1 MHGRPV
7 PRCIDEMPVAANKS
21 RFDNRART
29 RCLSPVS
36 GGSGIMRLEV
46 GLSACVVGPKRR
58 VPGDA
63 LDYHPATSV
72 RPVRDRDEIFR
83 VELLQAQPIR
93 ER

>member
-1 MHGRPV
+1 
-7 PRCIDEMPVAANKS
+7 
-21 RFDNRART
+21 
-29 RCLSPVS
+29 
-36 GGSGIMRLEV
+36 LEV

-72 RPVRDRDEIFR
+72 RPVCDRDEIFR

-93 ER
+93 ERKAGTVSKDDMAGVLFLRSCRP